1 MQELQKYREE
11 IDKLDSEIISL
22 LASRFEIVQK
32 VWEFK
37 KKNNMPALQNWRW
50 QEVVDSR
57 KKQALE
63 KWISQDFIE
72 KIWNEIH
79 DYALYLEK

>member
-1 MQELQKYREE
+1 MEELHKYRDE
-11 IDKLDSEIISL
+11 IDRLDSEIILL
-22 LASRFEIVQK
+22 LASRFEVVKK

>member
-1 MQELQKYREE
+1 MEELQKYRDE

-32 VWEFK
+32 VGEFK